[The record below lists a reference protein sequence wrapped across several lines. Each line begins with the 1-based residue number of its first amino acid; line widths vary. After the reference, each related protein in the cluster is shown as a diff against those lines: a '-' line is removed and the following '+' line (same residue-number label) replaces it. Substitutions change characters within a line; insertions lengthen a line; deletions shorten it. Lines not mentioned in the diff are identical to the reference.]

1 MPKSYILI
9 FSLLIALLVKN
20 PIAKAK
26 EEVKEIINKR
36 ACALTR
42 VLDKDEIQ
50 EHAGVIFSGK
60 YLGSEMIDAD
70 TPLKRTAFKFL
81 VNEPIKGL
89 SQTTKELTIYQ
100 WTNLEDHFSK
110 LDRNKNYLFYFYA
123 PSPNSGLSSL
133 VGGKQGI
140 LELK

>member
-20 PIAKAK
+20 PIAQAK

-42 VLDKDEIQ
+42 ILDKDEIK
-50 EHAGVIFSGK
+50 EHAGIIFSGK
-60 YLGSEMIDAD
+60 YLNSELIEAEA
-70 TPLKRTAFKFL
+70 PLQRIAFKFS
-81 VNEPIKGL
+81 VTEPIKGL
-89 SQTTKELTIYQ
+89 SSMTKELTIYQ
-100 WTNLEDHFSK
+100 WANLEDHFSK
-110 LDRNKNYLFYFYA
+110 LDKDKIYTFHFYS

-140 LELK
+140 TELK